1 MRRTLATLAAL
12 ALLAVLAPG
21 ALADEGVSGWDGTN
35 PFACTLQ
42 QVGTGTAFPQPGADP
57 FCVEF
62 DKTHQ
67 NVSQLG
73 VVDFLSQEPARVA
86 AASDK
91 CFYFQRD
98 HWRGSLVQD
107 NAATETYTWD
117 GSYFFDKARGLG
129 GAYVENFRVAGQAG
143 DPTALPG
150 FPADYKP
157 YFGNG
162 RGGVQRTGSVQADPR
177 CVGKPS
183 GAGASGGGSGHG
195 GDRCRVP
202 GGYVG
207 QGIGGVTLGMRRSA
221 ARDALGLPT
230 RESARYATWCF
241 SGGGRLVVGFR
252 SASPRSRA
260 AFVLTDAEPFDTHGI
275 RRGTPRRTARRK
287 LRHER
292 TLLVKGRTRVLM
304 VVEHRRRLLVG
315 LGGRKVTFLA
325 IAPRKIRRARL
336 AGMVRGF

>member
-1 MRRTLATLAAL
+1 MRRPLAISAAV
-12 ALLAVLAPG
+12 ALLAVFASS
-21 ALADEGVSGWDGTN
+21 AIADEGVSGWDGRN

-42 QVGTGTAFPQPGADP
+42 QVGTGTDFPQPGADP

-67 NVSQLG
+67 NVSQGG

-107 NAATETYTWD
+107 NAATETYAWD
-117 GSYFFDKARGLG
+117 GSYFFDKARGVG
-129 GAYVENFRVAGQAG
+129 GAYVENFRLAGQSG

-162 RGGVQRTGSVQADPR
+162 RGGVQRTGDVQGDPR
-177 CVGKPS
+177 CEGKPS
-183 GAGASGGGSGHG
+183 GAGGAAGGGRG

-207 QGIGGVTLGMRRSA
+207 QGIGGVKLGMRRAA
-221 ARDALGLPT
+221 ARRALGAPAT
-230 RESARYATWCF
+230 ESARYATWCF
-241 SGGGRLVVGFR
+241 SGGGRLVAGFR
-252 SASPRSRA
+252 STSARSRA
-260 AFVLTDAEPFDTHGI
+260 AFVLTDAAPFDTHGI

-292 TLLVKGRTRVLM
+292 TLTVKGHTRVLM
-304 VVEHRRRLLVG
+304 VVERRRRLLVG

-336 AGMVRGF
+336 VGLVRGF

>member
-1 MRRTLATLAAL
+1 MRRALATSAVA
-12 ALLAVLAPG
+12 ALLAVFAG
-21 ALADEGVSGWDGTN
+21 TALAEEGVSGWDGRN

-42 QVGTGTAFPQPGADP
+42 NVGTGTDFPQPDADP

-67 NVSQLG
+67 NVSQGG

-86 AASDK
+86 AASPK

-107 NAATETYTWD
+107 NAATETYAWD

-129 GAYVENFRVAGQAG
+129 GAYVENFRLAGQSS

-162 RGGVQRTGSVQADPR
+162 RGGAQRTGSVQADPR

-183 GAGASGGGSGHG
+183 GAGGGSAGGGHG

-207 QGIGGVTLGMRRSA
+207 QGIGGVNLGMRRSA

-230 RESARYATWCF
+230 RESARYVIWCF
-241 SGGGRLVVGFR
+241 SGGGRLVAGFR
-252 SASPRSRA
+252 STSPRSRA
-260 AFVLTDAEPFDTHGI
+260 AFALTDAAPFDTHGI
-275 RRGTPRRTARRK
+275 RRGTSRRTARRK
-287 LRHER
+287 LHREH

-304 VVEHRRRLLVG
+304 VVERRRRLLVG

-325 IAPRKIRRARL
+325 VAPRKIRRVRL
-336 AGMVRGF
+336 AGLVRGF